1 MKRGKL
7 LNAELSG
14 LVASMGHGDLIVVGD
29 AGLPVPPGVACIDLA
44 VTGGMPGLFDVL
56 DALLSELVVER
67 SAIAEEASAE
77 LSADFRKRDIGTM
90 KTVTHDEFKRI
101 SGDARAIVRT
111 GEFTPYANICL
122 WSGVAF

>member
-14 LVASMGHGDLIVVGD
+14 LVAAMGHGDLIVVGD
-29 AGLPVPPGVACIDLA
+29 AGLPVPPGVPCIDLA
-44 VTGGMPGLFDVL
+44 VTGGVPGIFDVL

-67 SAIAEEASAE
+67 SAIAEEASAQLAARFRE
-77 LSADFRKRDIGTM
+77 RRIGRVDTVSHEDFKQASR
-90 KTVTHDEFKRI
+90 H
-101 SGDARAIVRT
+101 ARAIVRT